1 MDQLRRDRV
10 ILAVIIKRLVLPLSR
25 SPSPEMPPHSAFCP
39 LFCPAHFSMHRLAPA
54 DLTLPGPHLVP

>member
-1 MDQLRRDRV
+1 MDQLRRNRV
-10 ILAVIIKRLVLPLSR
+10 ILAVIIKRLLPR